1 MTYKLDDQ
9 YIGTPAVEGVVP
21 VPATLAALSMSPGA
35 ITVAEDPAWGPGE
48 LIFAR
53 AGGTIPLAAICTLTP
68 AWDST
73 NLTMQQNMVVAP
85 NTANLGRAIYVYV
98 GNTALT
104 VGQYGWFLMSGC
116 YPVASN
122 ASVAADSALGIAAAG
137 QAGANTAGKQLLNAR
152 VVVAATQTVV
162 SASVGSAYS
171 QSGALTIQ
179 VRNTQGFFPGAYI
192 SGTGV
197 GAAAIC
203 SFVDPIRGLIG
214 VTVAN
219 SANVTG
225 NVTATY
231 NNATIFYNVVAFN
244 RMFAQGAIT

>member
-1 MTYKLDDQ
+1 MTFRLDDV
-9 YIGTPAVEGVVP
+9 YIGAPAVEAVVA
-21 VPATLAALSMSPGA
+21 VPATLAALNISPGEL
-35 ITVAEDPAWGPGE
+35 TMAEDPAWGPGE

-53 AGGTIPLAAICTLTP
+53 AGGAVPLAQICALIQV
-68 AWDST
+68 WDAT
-73 NLTMQQNMVVAP
+73 NLTIQQNMTPVP
-85 NTANLGRAIYVYV
+85 NTANLGKALYVYV

-104 VGQYGWFLMSGC
+104 TGQYGWFMMSGT
-116 YPVASN
+116 YPVSCTAT
-122 ASVAADSALGIAAAG
+122 VAADTALGIAAAG
-137 QAGANTAGKQLLNAR
+137 QGGAITAGKQILNAR
-152 VVVAATQTVV
+152 SVIAATQTVV

-179 VRNTQGFFPGAYI
+179 VRNTQGFFPGVYL

-203 SFVDPIRGLIG
+203 SFVDPIRGLLG
-214 VTVAN
+214 TTVAN

-231 NNATIFYNVVAFN
+231 NNATIFYNVVSMN
-244 RMFAQGAIT
+244 RMFAQGQIT

>member
-1 MTYKLDDQ
+1 MTFKLDDVF
-9 YIGTPAVEGVVP
+9 IGSPAVEVVVP
-21 VPATLAALSMSPGA
+21 VPATLAALTVAPGQL
-35 ITVAEDPAWGPGE
+35 TMAEDPAWGPGE

-53 AGGTIPLAAICTLTP
+53 AGGSIPLAALCIIQP
-68 AWDST
+68 VWDAV
-73 NLTMQQNMVVAP
+73 NLTMQQNVIVCP
-85 NTANLGRAIYVYV
+85 NTANLGQALYLYV
-98 GNTALT
+98 GNAALT
-104 VGQYGWFLMSGC
+104 VGQYGWFMASGNYPMSC
-116 YPVASN
+116 N
-122 ASVAADSALGIAAAG
+122 ASVAANTTLGIAAAG
-137 QAGANTAGKQLLNAR
+137 QGGANTAGKQILNAR
-152 VVVAATQTVV
+152 VAIAATQTVV

-179 VRNTQGFFPGAYI
+179 VRNTQGFFPGCYL

-203 SFVDPIRGLIG
+203 SFVDPIRGLLG
-214 VTVAN
+214 TTVAN

-231 NNATIFYNVVAFN
+231 NNGVIFYNVVTMN